1 MKVEYSS
8 CPITGGGPEEEQV
21 CVRLEERPLQE
32 RQSREE
38 PRRGGVCGDLLR
50 GGQPWVVLT
59 ESLFVDE
66 SAAALGSTR
75 TERRGQ

>member
-1 MKVEYSS
+1 MKVEYAS

-21 CVRLEERPLQE
+21 CEARSETAAGKTE
-32 RQSREE
+32 QSR
-38 PRRGGVCGDLLR
+38 GVCGDLLQ